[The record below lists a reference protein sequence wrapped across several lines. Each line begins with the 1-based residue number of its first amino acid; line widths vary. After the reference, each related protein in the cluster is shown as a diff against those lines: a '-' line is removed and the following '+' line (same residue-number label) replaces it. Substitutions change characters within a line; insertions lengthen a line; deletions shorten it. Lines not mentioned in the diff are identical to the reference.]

1 MQQPEGPRYGGQPVS
16 TQASEEDDGIT
27 PGQVPPDQRV
37 NSEYLDN
44 GILSD
49 DFINEFDNLVNQDIS
64 EVSDSDHHNPIDN
77 DYNYRSVE
85 NSGDFENFESN
96 DHNKF
101 IDDNYEG
108 NDYDSDYY
116 VLDDN
121 NNQNRYDNN
130 CREETHA
137 PNHNQGYENYDSFYD
152 QLNRSHTNAQ
162 LYDDH
167 IKNQQKFSQNQINK
181 NLDNQQNF
189 SHKTQCRENFF
200 NQHRSNNPH
209 QFNNDFSYNVDDTRP
224 FYQRQ
229 RFESSNFGG
238 NFSRSQ
244 NHSKFRESFNTFD
257 NCNGTQFRDSHHQP
271 TMADIYKAVTD
282 KDKKL
287 DELSNR
293 FDEFVNRQPPAAPLA
308 PQAIQSFSDKFKNRP
323 LDPESNLAKL
333 MGVLPCVKTIV
344 NLNPE
349 AEPKHCIH
357 YEISEEHSWLRLP
370 KPNEY
375 HPTSDG
381 IPETIGS
388 FSINMDFPGPSK
400 GWWPTAESVLENP
413 KEVKTPAQKFIKIP
427 SKASEPQYE
436 AFIQA
441 EPLIFVDKT
450 DSQKKK
456 IKLQP
461 EYFGQEQAIYWH
473 GGSTIVSNLETK
485 ARCTLK
491 ALNQNSQILKE
502 SLARNKPFIGMVV
515 PQLSQI

>member
-1 MQQPEGPRYGGQPVS
+1 M
-16 TQASEEDDGIT
+16 
-27 PGQVPPDQRV
+27 
-37 NSEYLDN
+37 
-44 GILSD
+44 
-49 DFINEFDNLVNQDIS
+49 
-64 EVSDSDHHNPIDN
+64 
-77 DYNYRSVE
+77 
-85 NSGDFENFESN
+85 
-96 DHNKF
+96 
-101 IDDNYEG
+101 
-108 NDYDSDYY
+108 
-116 VLDDN
+116 
-121 NNQNRYDNN
+121 
-130 CREETHA
+130 
-137 PNHNQGYENYDSFYD
+137 
-152 QLNRSHTNAQ
+152 
-162 LYDDH
+162 
-167 IKNQQKFSQNQINK
+167 
-181 NLDNQQNF
+181 
-189 SHKTQCRENFF
+189 
-200 NQHRSNNPH
+200 
-209 QFNNDFSYNVDDTRP
+209 DDTRP

-244 NHSKFRESFNTFD
+244 NHSNFRESFNTFD
-257 NCNGTQFRDSHHQP
+257 NCNDTQFRDSHHQP
-271 TMADIYKAVTD
+271 TMADLYKAVTN

-287 DELSNR
+287 EELSNR
-293 FDEFVNRQPPAAPLA
+293 FDEFVNTQPPAAPLA
-308 PQAIQSFSDKFKNRP
+308 PQASQSFSDKFKNRP

-344 NLNPE
+344 NLSPE

-388 FSINMDFPGPSK
+388 FSSNMDFPGPSK

-502 SLARNKPFIGMVV
+502 SSARRAGILENLDHQKILVDGVLTDNPEGPPLRESITKDQLLKELEFSVYSDTLLDSNNSLAKDICKAQIVECRVELRNYVLSRTNKDSRNPLFQALKFSTFRTPTLFGQPPVYLAKQAHSNPTCDDFRVKPKKRPLINLAGHSNFPSKRGKGRYG
-515 PQLSQI
+515 QSF